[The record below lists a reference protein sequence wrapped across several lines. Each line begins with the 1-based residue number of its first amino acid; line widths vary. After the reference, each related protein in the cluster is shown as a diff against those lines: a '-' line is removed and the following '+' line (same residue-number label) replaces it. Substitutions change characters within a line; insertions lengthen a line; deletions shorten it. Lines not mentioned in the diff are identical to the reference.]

1 MIGRLRAA
9 LERIG
14 LPAWFIAID
23 LLWIAKPE
31 VLAIDARHYQRAA
44 NAWLAGGDPFLV
56 AEGTTQYVSG
66 PHTLLFYVP
75 TAVLPLPMAT
85 WSWMVLGFVA
95 SAWLIRRLE
104 LPLWWILFP
113 PLTHAIWNGNP
124 QTVALAL
131 LVLGGPIAA
140 AGAVGLKL
148 YVGLALAFRWRDA
161 FVAGLFLLVTLPLV
175 PWQLYLEHSATVAEH
190 VATAWNGSA
199 WRFPV
204 LVPLAALAIWIL
216 RREGGAW
223 HAVGALWPG
232 TQFYYNSMALPA
244 IAHRNVLTAC
254 LALPV
259 PLMAP
264 LVVIALAA
272 RKVMADRGSALPRP
286 TKLLPG
292 NRRALDEPAPRLGE
306 DLGRDRAH

>member
-1 MIGRLRAA
+1 M
-9 LERIG
+9 
-14 LPAWFIAID
+14 
-23 LLWIAKPE
+23 
-31 VLAIDARHYQRAA
+31 
-44 NAWLAGGDPFLV
+44 
-56 AEGTTQYVSG
+56 
-66 PHTLLFYVP
+66 
-75 TAVLPLPMAT
+75 
-85 WSWMVLGFVA
+85 
-95 SAWLIRRLE
+95 
-104 LPLWWILFP
+104 
-113 PLTHAIWNGNP
+113 
-124 QTVALAL
+124 
-131 LVLGGPIAA
+131 
-140 AGAVGLKL
+140 
-148 YVGLALAFRWRDA
+148 
-161 FVAGLFLLVTLPLV
+161 
-175 PWQLYLEHSATVAEH
+175 
-190 VATAWNGSA
+190 
-199 WRFPV
+199 

-272 RKVMADRGSALPRP
+272 RKVMADRDSALPRP
-286 TKLLPG
+286 TKLLSG

>member
-75 TAVLPLPMAT
+75 TAVLPLPVAT

-286 TKLLPG
+286 TKLLSG

>member
-75 TAVLPLPMAT
+75 TAVLPLPVAT

>member
-1 MIGRLRAA
+1 MIARYRAA

-44 NAWLAGGDPFLV
+44 SAWLAGGDPFLV
-56 AEGTTQYVSG
+56 AEGTTQFVSG
-66 PHTLLFYVP
+66 PHTLLFYAP
-75 TAVLPLPMAT
+75 TAILPLGVAT
-85 WSWMVLGFVA
+85 WTWMILGLVA

-113 PLTHAIWNGNP
+113 PLAHAIWNGNP

-131 LVLGGPIAA
+131 LVLGGPVAA
-140 AGAVGLKL
+140 AAAVGLKL
-148 YVGLALAFRWRDA
+148 YTGLALAFRWRDA
-161 FVAGLFLLVTLPLV
+161 FVAGLFLLVTIPLV
-175 PWQLYLEHSATVAEH
+175 PWQLYLEHSGSVAEH

-204 LVPLAALAIWIL
+204 LLPFAAAAIWIL
-216 RREGGAW
+216 RRDGGAW

-244 IAHRNVLTAC
+244 IANRTVLAAC

-272 RKVMADRGSALPRP
+272 RKVMTDRGWTSPLVAKVLSRDRRP
-286 TKLLPG
+286 F
-292 NRRALDEPAPRLGE
+292 DEPAPRLGE